1 MTNNKTLYFEGA
13 GWFGADSSKATDVK
27 NCRIRTAFT
36 NNEGKKIYLEILQ
49 GNIYNQKKKNQVEK
63 YYIHIDSIFY
73 ITDDPEID
81 DCNESR
87 IKHDWLE
94 IKNNYNYTVE
104 DITKVINNLC
114 NTDFNNIVTLPDL
127 AGYRVHREKGG
138 YNLANDFIYDKELT
152 EKREEIKKYFYELEK
167 SEDKKYPN
175 FSLWVDQEDK
185 NILHLLRHFN
195 GYNKHWTIN
204 TDIENWLDSLKETKL
219 GKYAC

>member
-1 MTNNKTLYFEGA
+1 MINNKTLYFEGA
-13 GWFGADSSKATDVK
+13 GWADAESSRSTDVK

-36 NNEGKKIYLEILQ
+36 NNENKKIYLEILQ
-49 GNIYNQKKKNQVEK
+49 GNIYNQKKKNQIEK

-81 DCNESR
+81 DCNSSR

-127 AGYRVHREKGG
+127 AGYRVHKEKGG
-138 YNLANDFIYDKELT
+138 YNLANDFI
-152 EKREEIKKYFYELEK
+152 
-167 SEDKKYPN
+167 
-175 FSLWVDQEDK
+175 
-185 NILHLLRHFN
+185 
-195 GYNKHWTIN
+195 
-204 TDIENWLDSLKETKL
+204 
-219 GKYAC
+219 